1 MFILAA
7 IAGII
12 VILLVLLDAF
22 ETVVLPRRVN
32 RSFRLTSLFYRNTWR
47 PWRKLAR
54 LIKSTTWREAFL
66 SYFGPLSILVL
77 LMFWAA
83 GLIFGFALL
92 QYGFGEHVQLGNE
105 PITFNRLLYLSGETF
120 FTLGLGDVTPIS
132 GVARALTVMQ
142 AGMGFAF
149 LGVVIG
155 YLPTIYSSFSKR
167 EIEIS
172 LLDARAGSPPS
183 ASELLA
189 RLGCCPEQEVLDGI
203 LRDWEGWAAEVLES
217 HLSYPVL
224 SFFRSQH
231 INQSWLAAIT
241 TMLDTSALIMVGI
254 SNIWPDQAQLTFA
267 MARHAVVDLAQVVK
281 ATYDPHV
288 PDRLP
293 PEEMVRLRG
302 VLLEQ
307 GLHIKDG
314 AEAEEKLTHLR
325 SLYEPYVTGVAR
337 NLQLTL
343 PPWIRSEKRKDNWQG
358 GPWDQAIQARGLG
371 GIRTKEPVEQVPE
384 MEEHF

>member
-1 MFILAA
+1 M
-7 IAGII
+7 
-12 VILLVLLDAF
+12 
-22 ETVVLPRRVN
+22 
-32 RSFRLTSLFYRNTWR
+32 
-47 PWRKLAR
+47 
-54 LIKSTTWREAFL
+54 
-66 SYFGPLSILVL
+66 
-77 LMFWAA
+77 
-83 GLIFGFALL
+83 
-92 QYGFGEHVQLGNE
+92 
-105 PITFNRLLYLSGETF
+105 
-120 FTLGLGDVTPIS
+120 
-132 GVARALTVMQ
+132 
-142 AGMGFAF
+142 
-149 LGVVIG
+149 
-155 YLPTIYSSFSKR
+155 
-167 EIEIS
+167 
-172 LLDARAGSPPS
+172 
-183 ASELLA
+183 
-189 RLGCCPEQEVLDGI
+189 LDGI

-254 SNIWPDQAQLTFA
+254 SNIRPDQAQLTFA

-343 PPWIRSEKRKDNWQG
+343 PPWLRSEKRKDNWQG